1 MSLFGAKEKQEIEEL
16 KKAKSD
22 LEEQVTALTEAKT
35 GLESQVESLTEAKT
49 GLEAQVESLTRS
61 NEDLQSKLLPEH
73 ITLDALKKKIAE
85 KRSLLAK
92 TNVMVI
98 NAKSQLS
105 DLNEELITTEEVVM
119 LQSFGLYTPHY
130 EFMKAD
136 DYRAK
141 LLEIRAQQ
149 KDMVKSKTA
158 VSGSTTWTVNG
169 SESKG
174 KKMVSDMQKL
184 LLRAFNSE
192 CDDVVEHV
200 TYSNIE
206 SSEKRI
212 TSSRDAISKLGDM
225 MHIAITPEYYALKIN
240 ELHLAFEWQQ
250 KKQQEKEAQKEA
262 RAEMREAAK
271 LAKELE
277 AARLKLEKEQ
287 THYQNALAKINVQLA
302 SASDDDKAAIEA
314 KKEQLEAQLEKIDKE
329 FKDVDYREANQRAG
343 YVYIISNIGAFGEN
357 VYKIGMTR
365 RLDPM
370 DRVDELG
377 DASVPFDFDVHAM
390 IFSDDAPKLESA
402 LHNAFADRKLNFVNQ
417 RREFFNV
424 TLDEIKQVVKD
435 NFDKSVEFTEFAP
448 AEQYRESLLMR
459 KAAAPAE

>member
-1 MSLFGAKEKQEIEEL
+1 MSLFGSKEKQQIEALQKEI
-16 KKAKSD
+16 A
-22 LEEQVTALTEAKT
+22 
-35 GLESQVESLTEAKT
+35 SLTEANS
-49 GLEAQVESLTRS
+49 E
-61 NEDLQSKLLPEH
+61 LQSKLLPEH
-73 ITLDALKKKIAE
+73 ITLDDLKKQIDNE
-85 KRSLLAK
+85 RSNLSELNSQIDTASAKLATLSK
-92 TNVMVI
+92 EVI
-98 NAKSQLS
+98 N
-105 DLNEELITTEEVVM
+105 TEETVM

-130 EFMKAD
+130 DFMKAD
-136 DYRAK
+136 DYKSK

-149 KDMVKSKTA
+149 KDMIKSKTA
-158 VSGSTTWTVNG
+158 VIGSNTWTVNG
-169 SESKG
+169 SEAKG
-174 KKMVSDMQKL
+174 RKMVADMQKL

-192 CDDVVEHV
+192 CDDVIEHV
-200 TYSNIE
+200 TYSNID

-225 MHIAITPEYYALKIN
+225 MRVSITPEYYSLKIE
-240 ELHLAFEWQQ
+240 ELHLAFEWRQ

-287 THYQNALAKINVQLA
+287 THYQNALAKINAQLA
-302 SASDDDKAAIEA
+302 SASDADRGAIEE
-314 KKEQLEAQLEKIDKE
+314 KKAQLEAQLEKIDQE
-329 FKDVDYREANQRAG
+329 FRDVDYREANQRAG

-370 DRVDELG
+370 DRIDELG

-390 IFSDDAPKLESA
+390 IFSDDAPKLENA
-402 LHNAFADRKLNFVNQ
+402 LHIAFADRKLNFVNQ

-424 TLDEIKQVVKD
+424 TLDEIKQVVKA
-435 NFDKSVEFTEFAP
+435 NFDQSVEFTEFAP

-459 KAAAPAE
+459 EKEAIV

>member
-1 MSLFGAKEKQEIEEL
+1 MSLFGSKEKQQIEALQKEI
-16 KKAKSD
+16 A
-22 LEEQVTALTEAKT
+22 
-35 GLESQVESLTEAKT
+35 SLTEANS
-49 GLEAQVESLTRS
+49 E
-61 NEDLQSKLLPEH
+61 LQSKLLPEH
-73 ITLDALKKKIAE
+73 ITLDDLKKQIDNE
-85 KRSLLAK
+85 RSNLSELNSQIDTASAKLATLSK
-92 TNVMVI
+92 EVI
-98 NAKSQLS
+98 N
-105 DLNEELITTEEVVM
+105 TEETVM

-130 EFMKAD
+130 DFMKAD
-136 DYRAK
+136 DYKSK

-149 KDMVKSKTA
+149 KDMIKSKTA
-158 VSGSTTWTVNG
+158 VIGSNTWTVNG
-169 SESKG
+169 SEAKG
-174 KKMVSDMQKL
+174 RKMVADMQKL

-192 CDDVVEHV
+192 CDDVIEHV
-200 TYSNIE
+200 TYSNID

-225 MHIAITPEYYALKIN
+225 MRVSITPEYYSLKLK
-240 ELHLAFEWQQ
+240 ELHLAFEWRQ

-287 THYQNALAKINVQLA
+287 THYQNALAKINAQLA
-302 SASDDDKAAIEA
+302 GASDADRGAIEE
-314 KKEQLEAQLEKIDKE
+314 KKAQLEAQLEKIDQE
-329 FKDVDYREANQRAG
+329 FRDVDYREANQRAG

-370 DRVDELG
+370 DRIDELG

-390 IFSDDAPKLESA
+390 IFSDDAPKLENA
-402 LHNAFADRKLNFVNQ
+402 LHIAFADRKLNFVNQ

-424 TLDEIKQVVKD
+424 TLDEIKQVVKA
-435 NFDKSVEFTEFAP
+435 NFDQSVEFTEFAP

-459 KAAAPAE
+459 QSIKPGT